1 MKNHFI
7 HKRYLLLLGVL
18 ILTNLNRSVRAQNAQ
33 QILNR
38 CVQEFGGEAKVKSI
52 RYLKTS
58 MLSHSHMLE
67 QSERPQGPYIVVYEQ
82 GKEQIDLIT
91 PGFRKETNAKSI
103 IYQSK
108 QVEIFEKDLLVR
120 KYGKRAF
127 PMPKDFVQQARL
139 SLWQN
144 PLFILQQ
151 ALQNA
156 KNLRYVGNKT
166 LQGVSNYHLQF
177 TLNQTPINL
186 YINQY
191 THLLTSVAFK
201 TALPHG
207 FFWSIWGKFNTQ
219 VYYSLYH
226 LLEGGIR
233 YPQQWDVF
241 QHEMPYKTYTFTK
254 VRLAKTITEEEKT
267 QLKIPQAARDMAQK
281 MPSRSALS
289 LKIKP
294 KGRFEINEGL
304 FGWKHNWNVGV
315 IIQEKGIYI
324 IESPMTSGYSKL
336 VIAKIKAQYPGK
348 KIKGVICT
356 SDAWPHI
363 GGVRQYAAEGI
374 PIFTQ
379 HLNKS
384 IIQRILKADYSLN
397 PDDLEKRSKKPRF
410 QLIDKKI
417 SLKDPNNTVIIVP
430 ANGEGAER
438 MLFLYFPRQ
447 KVLYT
452 SDMVQ
457 YQKRKKSFFMPQY
470 LSEVKRIVDKEGWK
484 VNTIFGMHL
493 TPMPWKT
500 VVEAL
505 ERINQSNK

>member
-1 MKNHFI
+1 MKNHVINKACF
-7 HKRYLLLLGVL
+7 LLGLFLL
-18 ILTNLNRSVRAQNAQ
+18 IGLSRNIQAQSAQ

-52 RYLKTS
+52 RYLTTNV
-58 MLSHSHMLE
+58 LSHSHMLE
-67 QSERPQGPYIVVYEQ
+67 QSERPQGPYIVAYEQ
-82 GKEQIDLIT
+82 GKELIDLAT

-108 QVEIFEKDLLVR
+108 QVEIFAKDLLVR
-120 KYGKRAF
+120 MYGKRAF

-144 PLFILQQ
+144 PLFILRQ
-151 ALQNA
+151 ALQNTQ
-156 KNLRYVGNKT
+156 NLHYVGNKT
-166 LQGVSNYHLQF
+166 LQGVINYHLQF
-177 TLNQTPINL
+177 TLNKTPISL
-186 YINQY
+186 YINQH

-201 TALPHG
+201 TTLPHG

-254 VRLAKTITEEEKT
+254 VRLAKTATEEEKT
-267 QLKIPQAARDMAQK
+267 QLKIPQAARAMAQK

-294 KGRFEINEGL
+294 KGRFEITEDL
-304 FGWKHNWNVGV
+304 FGWQHNWNVGV
-315 IIQEKGIYI
+315 IVQEKGIYI
-324 IESPMTSGYSKL
+324 IESPMTSGYSKQ
-336 VIAKIKAQYPGK
+336 VIAKLKAKYPDK

-374 PIFTQ
+374 PLFAQ
-379 HLNKS
+379 HLNKP
-384 IIQRILKADYSLN
+384 IIQRILKADYSPN
-397 PDDLEKRSKKPRF
+397 PDDLEKRRKKPRF
-410 QLIDKKI
+410 QLIDKKV
-417 SLKDPNNTVIIVP
+417 SLKDPKTPVIIVP

-438 MLFLYFPRQ
+438 MLFLYFPKQ

-452 SDMVQ
+452 SDMIQ
-457 YQKRKKSFFMPQY
+457 YLKRKKSFFMPQY
-470 LSEVKRIVDKEGWK
+470 LSEVKRIVDKEGWE
-484 VNTIFGMHL
+484 VSTIFGMHL
-493 TPMPWKT
+493 APMPWKK

-505 ERINQSNK
+505 EQINQSNK